1 MKKLIQSTILL
12 IGTSTLFS
20 GCASIFS
27 ERDGIYR
34 GVSYDLD
41 VMAGKPV
48 KRRFL
53 DFRPDKSCA
62 PVDLPFSFAL
72 DTVLLPIDIIR
83 AVSKG
88 SSKESSTPPPN

>member
-1 MKKLIQSTILL
+1 MKKLIQATILL
-12 IGTSTLFS
+12 IGSSTLFS
-20 GCASIFS
+20 GCASMLS
-27 ERDGIYR
+27 QRDSIYP

-41 VMAGKPV
+41 VMAGKPI
-48 KRRFL
+48 KRQFL
-53 DFRPDKSCA
+53 EFRPDKSCA

-83 AVSKG
+83 SVPKG